1 MNKIEIQTDWAQ
13 RDLLLQ
19 QLKSQREEVEL
30 IKEIYDLQTESL
42 RQTLEEL
49 PVTISSATTDAIQA
63 STKPFQALL
72 EAQRMAV
79 DVATAKTCDA
89 VMQNIKRESAQ
100 SRFRIVDL
108 THIAESAR
116 ESADAA
122 SMAAHRAYQHSR
134 HRTWFLL
141 TLAAAIMAAMLVLIG
156 HYAVNKTLPNAEQR
170 ELEMHR
176 ELWQKAT
183 PAETELMKRILRRQ
197 K

>member
-49 PVTISSATTDAIQA
+49 PVTISSATTDAIRA
-63 STKPFQALL
+63 GTKPFQALL

-79 DVATAKTCDA
+79 EVATLKACDA

-156 HYAVNKTLPNAEQR
+156 QYCLPNAEQR